1 MKKKLLEALK
11 TKFVGI
17 DEAILDRI
25 ATKKAEGLTDE
36 SKITALVDGITI
48 QYVIQ
53 SYGDYRANEANVSS
67 VNNYE
72 EKYGLKDGKPV
83 EKGGDGNGSG
93 TGKEGKKTYTADE
106 LDSYFNT
113 KLEEKW
119 KPYQQEID
127 TYKAEKAKSERQTL
141 ITSKA
146 KELGLTDSDMEFVT
160 VPDGKDVSEFLT
172 GYKQSL
178 INRGL
183 KPAESEGAQVG
194 DEQVQ
199 NAVADDWLG
208 SLTVSQ

>member
-11 TKFVGI
+11 TKFIGV
-17 DEAILDRI
+17 DEAVLERM
-25 ATKKAEGLTDE
+25 ATKRAEGLTDE
-36 SKITALVDGITI
+36 SKITAIVDGISFQDVLT
-48 QYVIQ
+48 

-67 VNNYE
+67 VRNYE
-72 EKYGLKDGKPV
+72 EKHGLKDGKPV
-83 EKGGDGNGSG
+83 TKGVNEE

-106 LDSYFNT
+106 LDSYFNS
-113 KLEEKW
+113 KMEEKW

-127 TYKAEKAKSERQTL
+127 AYKAEKAKSERQAL

-146 KELGLTDSDMEFVT
+146 KELGLSDNDMEYVT
-160 VPDGKDVSEFLT
+160 VPEDKDVAEFLT

>member
-11 TKFVGI
+11 TKFMGI
-17 DEAILDRI
+17 DEAVLERM
-25 ATKKAEGLTDE
+25 ATKRAEGLTDE
-36 SKITALVDGITI
+36 SKITAIVDGITI
-48 QYVIQ
+48 QDVVK
-53 SYGDYRANEANVSS
+53 SYGDYRANEAAASS
-67 VNNYE
+67 VSNYE
-72 EKYGLKDGKPV
+72 EKHGLKDGKPV
-83 EKGGDGNGSG
+83 TKGVNEE

-106 LDSYFNT
+106 LDSYFNS
-113 KLEEKW
+113 KMEEKW

-127 TYKAEKAKSERQTL
+127 AYKAEKAKSERQAL
-141 ITSKA
+141 ITNKA
-146 KELGLTDSDMEFVT
+146 KELGLSDNDMEYVT
-160 VPDGKDVSEFLT
+160 VPEDKDVAEFLT

>member
-11 TKFVGI
+11 TKFMGI
-17 DEAILDRI
+17 DEAVLERM
-25 ATKKAEGLTDE
+25 ATKRAEGLTDE
-36 SKITALVDGITI
+36 SKITAIVDGITI
-48 QYVIQ
+48 QDVVK
-53 SYGDYRANEANVSS
+53 SYGDYRANEAAASS
-67 VNNYE
+67 VSNYE
-72 EKYGLKDGKPV
+72 EKHGLKDGKPV
-83 EKGGDGNGSG
+83 TKGVNEE

-106 LDSYFNT
+106 LDSYFNS
-113 KLEEKW
+113 KMEEKW

-127 TYKAEKAKSERQTL
+127 AYKAEKAKSERQAL

-146 KELGLTDSDMEFVT
+146 KELGLSDNDMEYVT
-160 VPDGKDVSEFLT
+160 VPEDKDVAEFLT

-208 SLTVSQ
+208 SLTVTQ

>member
-11 TKFVGI
+11 TKFIGV
-17 DEAILDRI
+17 DEAVLERM
-25 ATKKAEGLTDE
+25 ATKRAEGLTDE
-36 SKITALVDGITI
+36 SKITAIVDGITI
-48 QYVIQ
+48 QDVVK
-53 SYGDYRANEANVSS
+53 SYGDYRANEAAASS
-67 VNNYE
+67 VSNYE
-72 EKYGLKDGKPV
+72 EKHGLKDGKPV
-83 EKGGDGNGSG
+83 TKGVNEE

-106 LDSYFNT
+106 LDSYFNS
-113 KLEEKW
+113 KMEEKW

-127 TYKAEKAKSERQTL
+127 AYKAEKAKSERQAL

-146 KELGLTDSDMEFVT
+146 KELGLSDNDMEYVT
-160 VPDGKDVSEFLT
+160 VPEDKDVAEFLT

>member
-17 DEAILDRI
+17 DDAILERM
-25 ATKKAEGLTDE
+25 ATKRAEGLTDE
-36 SKITALVDGITI
+36 SKITTIVDGITI
-48 QYVIQ
+48 QDVVK
-53 SYGDYRANEANVSS
+53 SYGDYRANEAATSS
-67 VNNYE
+67 VSNYE
-72 EKYGLKDGKPV
+72 EKHGLKDGKPV
-83 EKGGDGNGSG
+83 TKGVNEE

-113 KLEEKW
+113 KLEEKL

-127 TYKAEKAKSERQTL
+127 AYKAEKAKSERQAL
-141 ITSKA
+141 IISKA
-146 KELGLTDSDMEFVT
+146 KELGLSDNDMEYVT
-160 VPDGKDVSEFLT
+160 VPEDKDVAEFLT

-208 SLTVSQ
+208 SLTVS

>member
-106 LDSYFNT
+106 LDNYFNT

-146 KELGLTDSDMEFVT
+146 KELGLTDGDMEFVT

-183 KPAESEGAQVG
+183 KPAESDGAQVG

-208 SLTVSQ
+208 SLTVTQ

>member
-25 ATKKAEGLTDE
+25 ATKKAEGLTNE

-48 QYVIQ
+48 QDVVK

-146 KELGLTDSDMEFVT
+146 KELGLTDGDMEFVT

>member
-146 KELGLTDSDMEFVT
+146 KELGLTDGAMEFVT

>member
-146 KELGLTDSDMEFVT
+146 KELGLTDGDMEFVT

>member
-11 TKFVGI
+11 TKFIGV
-17 DEAILDRI
+17 DEAVLERM
-25 ATKKAEGLTDE
+25 ATKRAEGLTDE
-36 SKITALVDGITI
+36 SKITAIVDGITI
-48 QYVIQ
+48 QDVVK
-53 SYGDYRANEANVSS
+53 SYGDYRANEAAASS
-67 VNNYE
+67 VSNYE
-72 EKYGLKDGKPV
+72 EKHGLKDGKPV
-83 EKGGDGNGSG
+83 TKGVNEE

-106 LDSYFNT
+106 LDSYFNS
-113 KLEEKW
+113 KMEEKW

-127 TYKAEKAKSERQTL
+127 AYKAEKAKSERQAL

-146 KELGLTDSDMEFVT
+146 KELGLSDNDMEYVT
-160 VPDGKDVSEFLT
+160 VPEDKDVTEFLT

>member
-146 KELGLTDSDMEFVT
+146 KELGLTDGDMEFVT

-208 SLTVSQ
+208 SLTVTQ

>member
-106 LDSYFNT
+106 LDSYLNT

-119 KPYQQEID
+119 KPYQQEIE

-160 VPDGKDVSEFLT
+160 VPEDKDVSEFLT

>member
-11 TKFVGI
+11 TKFMGI
-17 DEAILDRI
+17 DEAVLERM
-25 ATKKAEGLTDE
+25 ATKRAEGLTDE
-36 SKITALVDGITI
+36 SKITTIVDGISI
-48 QYVIQ
+48 QDVVK
-53 SYGDYRANEANVSS
+53 SYGDYRANEAAASS
-67 VNNYE
+67 VSNYE
-72 EKYGLKDGKPV
+72 EKHGLKDGKPV
-83 EKGGDGNGSG
+83 TKGVNEE

-106 LDSYFNT
+106 LDSYFNS
-113 KLEEKW
+113 KMEEKW

-127 TYKAEKAKSERQTL
+127 AYKAEKAKSERQAL

-146 KELGLTDSDMEFVT
+146 KELGLSDNDMEYVT
-160 VPDGKDVSEFLT
+160 VPEDKDVAEFLT